1 MFKQVCSVVVSA
13 LILTSSIGYGQTPAT
28 AKGPSEVVRHQEGLG
43 AELEE
48 IAMCHH
54 AILAARHEAISLNQN
69 AYFRYIINSPRKNSD
84 QNIYPIP
91 VVASFSH
98 RNTADDA
105 EGKTGLEKVFANV
118 IGATP
123 ADIAADVQFLTKVIL
138 YKERDDWNK
147 LDAPDAIQ

>member
-1 MFKQVCSVVVSA
+1 
-13 LILTSSIGYGQTPAT
+13 
-28 AKGPSEVVRHQEGLG
+28 
-43 AELEE
+43 
-48 IAMCHH
+48 MCHH

-91 VVASFSH
+91 ERCKFFASEWVMGY
-98 RNTADDA
+98 TAADA